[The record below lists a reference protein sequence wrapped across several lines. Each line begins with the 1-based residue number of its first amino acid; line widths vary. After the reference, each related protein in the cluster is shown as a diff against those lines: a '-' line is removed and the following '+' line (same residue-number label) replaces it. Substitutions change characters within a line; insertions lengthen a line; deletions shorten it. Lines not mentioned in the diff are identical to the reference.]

1 MLGEKGQSRLTV
13 KDDMLAVNMGSGDV
27 RVFATPAMIA
37 FMEKTAASGFLP
49 YLEDGYTSVGT
60 QVNVAH
66 LTATPV
72 GMKVHFQSEV
82 LEVSDNGKMIALR
95 VQAFDD
101 AGLIGEGTHKR
112 AIVRRIYFEEKALK
126 KSFPQA
132 RK

>member
-1 MLGEKGQSRLTV
+1 
-13 KDDMLAVNMGSGDV
+13 
-27 RVFATPAMIA
+27 
-37 FMEKTAASGFLP
+37 
-49 YLEDGYTSVGT
+49 
-60 QVNVAH
+60 
-66 LTATPV
+66 
-72 GMKVHFQSEV
+72 VHFQSEV